1 MARKAIV
8 DRAAVLE
15 MLKEG
20 RTSQSIADRFGV
32 SRQAIDLYRK
42 QFTREGLLSPTRP
55 AASLVADGGGIGQ
68 PDRVR
73 SEPRAPYTVR
83 SSPPPPTLG
92 PSLDELVDLTIRAFT
107 ALKRIPELE
116 AECESLRNSYDE
128 AQSQITELQAREQKR
143 RDQEQRW
150 FQAQNPG
157 VVTGPITNPASPP
170 PPPSTNYQ

>member
-8 DRAAVLE
+8 DRAVVLE

-42 QFTREGLLSPTRP
+42 QFTREGLLSPARP
-55 AASLVADGGGIGQ
+55 AASVVAEVGGVGQ

-73 SEPRAPYTVR
+73 SEPREPYIVR
-83 SSPPPPTLG
+83 ASPPPPTTA
-92 PSLDELVDLTIRAFT
+92 PSLDEMVDLIIRAFT

-116 AECESLRNSYDE
+116 AECEKIRKSYADTQ
-128 AQSQITELQAREQKR
+128 AQIAEFQAREQKR
-143 RDQEQRW
+143 HDQEQWW

-157 VVTGPITNPASPP
+157 VITGPTSPAPP
-170 PPPSTNYQ
+170 PATK

>member
-8 DRAAVLE
+8 DRAVVLE
-15 MLKEG
+15 LLKEG
-20 RTSQSIADRFGV
+20 KTSQSIADRFGV

-42 QFTREGLLSPTRP
+42 QFTREGLLVP
-55 AASLVADGGGIGQ
+55 APPPAPLVAEAGGIAP

-83 SSPPPPTLG
+83 SSPPPPLPG
-92 PSLDELVDLTIRAFT
+92 PSLDELVDLVIRAFG

-116 AECESLRNSYDE
+116 AECTKLRKSYEE
-128 AQSQITELQAREQKR
+128 AQSQIMELQAREQKR
-143 RDQEQRW
+143 KDQEQRW

-157 VVTGPITNPASPP
+157 VLTYRPPTTPP
-170 PPPSTNYQ
+170 P